1 MRPTTKAK
9 AKAAAKVAVNV
20 APRTTAGFG
29 AAALEAM
36 RAADVLRRRVRLEE
50 GVVAHL
56 RRERRLRRRLAV
68 EVEAAHVGA
77 VDQHRRAGVQRR
89 SAGVQPRRARRELY
103 SRGL

>member
-20 APRTTAGFG
+20 APR
-29 AAALEAM
+29 

-56 RRERRLRRRLAV
+56 RREWWLRRRLAV

-77 VDQHRRAGVQRR
+77 VDQHRLAGVQEE
-89 SAGVQPRRARRELY
+89 SITAV
-103 SRGL
+103 